1 MLYRFF
7 VTMQQLA
14 GMIPRRVRWRIG
26 GFLGQAAYW
35 LWPAKRRATLQN
47 MSVVLG
53 LPVRHP
59 RVQRTARLSWR
70 NYGRF
75 SGDLFDL
82 PNHPPAFYI
91 NDITDL
97 TGDPMPDG
105 TMRAMH
111 LVDEARA
118 LGKGVV
124 ITTGHYGNWDVA
136 GMLVASRAPLYVI
149 AEALPDE
156 RLNRLLQE
164 QRKGMGMSVL
174 MIDDALRPMMRLL
187 RAGEMIATPVDRPV
201 PPEEGIPVTF
211 FGKTAYVPRGL
222 GTLASRLGAA
232 IVAGFVWCDRD
243 GHYQA
248 FVNPPVV
255 ITPSGDADA
264 DVIRATQVMYD
275 ALEQMIRRD
284 PTQWYM
290 FRPFWPASATAVPA
304 PAVPMTQA
312 GAHE

>member
-1 MLYRFF
+1 MLYRLY
-7 VTMQQLA
+7 VSMQRLA
-14 GMIPRRVRWRIG
+14 GMIPRRMRWRIG
-26 GFLGQAAYW
+26 GFIAQAVYW
-35 LWPAKRRATLQN
+35 LWPAKRQATLQN

-91 NDITDL
+91 NAITDL
-97 TGDPMPDG
+97 TGPPLPDG
-105 TMRAMH
+105 TMRALQ

-124 ITTGHYGNWDVA
+124 ITTGHYGHWDVA

-164 QRKGMGMSVL
+164 QRQGMGMSVL
-174 MIDDALRPMMRLL
+174 MIEDALRPMMRLL
-187 RAGEMIATPVDRPV
+187 RAGDMIATPVDRPV
-201 PPEEGIPVTF
+201 PPNEGIPVTF

-222 GTLASRLGAA
+222 GALAARLGAA
-232 IVAGFVWCDRD
+232 IVAGFVWGDRD
-243 GHYQA
+243 GGYRV

-255 ITPSGDADA
+255 ITPSGDPDADA
-264 DVIRATQVMYD
+264 IRATQVMFD
-275 ALEQMIRRD
+275 ALERMIRQD

-290 FRPFWPASATAVPA
+290 FRPFWPHAQDAAPA
-304 PAVPMTQA
+304 PTPVATEA
-312 GAHE
+312 AAHE